1 MVYKILQNQDFQ
13 NHLCVEWEI
22 CVFTQ
27 DAHSLYLRTRYMQVL
42 PDTVEPFWQ
51 TMTSKQGLFFSVC
64 LQCIVYL
71 CGYNS
76 IGVNAVATE
85 PTDLKVC
92 FFFDRLTL
100 QLTRNL

>member
-1 MVYKILQNQDFQ
+1 
-13 NHLCVEWEI
+13 
-22 CVFTQ
+22 
-27 DAHSLYLRTRYMQVL
+27 MQVL

-51 TMTSKQGLFFSVC
+51 MMTSKQGFFFFSVC

-71 CGYNS
+71 CGYNI

-92 FFFDRLTL
+92 FFFFGFF
-100 QLTRNL
+100 